1 MKILLLNQPVY
12 NRGDEA
18 AHRSLIRTLNK
29 NVPNAS
35 VMILLEN
42 VKEGTIK
49 QIKVDNPQNKYI
61 NINTNKGYRKSRI
74 FSACS
79 GMMFWSRTI
88 PSNRKLIQ

>member
-49 QIKVDNPQNKYI
+49 QIKVDNHKT
-61 NINTNKGYRKSRI
+61 NISTLTPIKDIAKAAYFLLAR
-74 FSACS
+74 A
-79 GMMFWSRTI
+79 
-88 PSNRKLIQ
+88 

>member
-49 QIKVDNPQNKYI
+49 QINMNFGLHIEGGGPRHLFAAYFLLA
-61 NINTNKGYRKSRI
+61 R
-74 FSACS
+74 A
-79 GMMFWSRTI
+79 
-88 PSNRKLIQ
+88 

>member
-42 VKEGTIK
+42 VKEGTINTK
-49 QIKVDNPQNKYI
+49 QIYQH
-61 NINTNKGYRKSRI
+61 
-74 FSACS
+74 
-79 GMMFWSRTI
+79 
-88 PSNRKLIQ
+88 

>member
-35 VMILLEN
+35 VMIFCLLGHDVLESYYS
-42 VKEGTIK
+42 
-49 QIKVDNPQNKYI
+49 Q
-61 NINTNKGYRKSRI
+61 
-74 FSACS
+74 
-79 GMMFWSRTI
+79 
-88 PSNRKLIQ
+88 

>member
-42 VKEGTIK
+42 VKEGTIHRLFLRFNMNFGLH
-49 QIKVDNPQNKYI
+49 IEGGGPRHLFAAYFLLA
-61 NINTNKGYRKSRI
+61 R
-74 FSACS
+74 A
-79 GMMFWSRTI
+79 
-88 PSNRKLIQ
+88 

>member
-49 QIKVDNPQNKYI
+49 QIKVDNPQNISTLTPIKDIAKAAYFLLA
-61 NINTNKGYRKSRI
+61 R
-74 FSACS
+74 A
-79 GMMFWSRTI
+79 
-88 PSNRKLIQ
+88 

>member
-49 QIKVDNPQNKYI
+49 QIKVDKT
-61 NINTNKGYRKSRI
+61 NISTLTPIKDIAKAAYFLLAR
-74 FSACS
+74 A
-79 GMMFWSRTI
+79 
-88 PSNRKLIQ
+88 

>member
-61 NINTNKGYRKSRI
+61 NINTNKRI
-74 FSACS
+74 SQKPHIFCLLGHDVLESYYS
-79 GMMFWSRTI
+79 
-88 PSNRKLIQ
+88 Q